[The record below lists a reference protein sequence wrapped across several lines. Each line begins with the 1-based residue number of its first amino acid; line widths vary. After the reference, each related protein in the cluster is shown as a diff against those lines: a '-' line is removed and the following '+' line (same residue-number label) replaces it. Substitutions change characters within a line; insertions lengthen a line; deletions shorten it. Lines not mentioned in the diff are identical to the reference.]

1 MAMTPDLVAFVAS
14 DRKTNLGE
22 AGLSTIGSPRIADSL
37 RTGVASLLDARSA
50 AVHLRGS
57 SCLIM

>member
-1 MAMTPDLVAFVAS
+1 MAKTPDLIAFVAS
-14 DRKTNLGE
+14 DRKKNLGE
-22 AGLSTIGSPRIADSL
+22 AGLSTIVSPRIADNL
-37 RTGVASLLDARSA
+37 RTGVARPLDARSA